1 MTQRAAVTNRSA
13 VDSWRATA
21 DITSD
26 CGAEDDVVKN
36 HHFADPL
43 TGVKDILS
51 AGRTS
56 RHTKPGPVPSAAR
69 RPRPAP
75 SARSPP
81 ARRLP
86 TLISRGTCADG

>member
-1 MTQRAAVTNRSA
+1 MTQRAAVNNRSA
-13 VDSWRATA
+13 DDSWRNRA

-26 CGAEDDVVKN
+26 CGAENDVVVN

-56 RHTKPGPVPSAAR
+56 RPSPVLSQALLTA
-69 RPRPAP
+69 PAP
-75 SARSPP
+75 PPPRAPPRRGDSP
-81 ARRLP
+81 R
-86 TLISRGTCADG
+86 